1 MANEDL
7 DLIELLDDEGKKLS
21 FEHLLTFEVEEDF
34 FIAIT
39 PVAEMEDFKEGE
51 VLIMRVND
59 DGEDGE
65 VYTPIE
71 SQEELDKLWEIF
83 QELYYEDEDECECG
97 ECECEG
103 CGDHDHDKK

>member
-1 MANEDL
+1 MDNEEL
-7 DLIELLDDEGKKLS
+7 DLIEMMDDEGNKLS
-21 FEHLLTFEVEEDF
+21 YEHLLTFEVENDF

-39 PVAEMEDFKEGE
+39 PVEDMEDFKEGE

-71 SQEELDKLWEIF
+71 SEEELNSLWEIF
-83 QELYYEDEDECECG
+83 QQLYYEDDEDGCCCED
-97 ECECEG
+97 
-103 CGDHDHDKK
+103 CGDNCDHEKH

>member
-7 DLIELLDDEGKKLS
+7 DLIELLDDEGNKLS
-21 FEHLLTFEVEEDF
+21 FEHLLTFEVEDEF

-83 QELYYEDEDECECG
+83 QELYYEDEDECDCG
-97 ECECEG
+97 CDECEG
-103 CGDHDHDKK
+103 HDHE

>member
-7 DLIELLDDEGKKLS
+7 DLIELLDDEGNKLS
-21 FEHLLTFEVEEDF
+21 FEHLLTFEVEDEF

-39 PVAEMEDFKEGE
+39 PVEETEDFKEGE
-51 VLIMRVND
+51 VLIMRIGD

-83 QELYYEDEDECECG
+83 QELYYEDEDECD
-97 ECECEG
+97 CEDCEE
-103 CGDHDHDKK
+103 HKH